1 MKLFNKVSSS
11 LSTLNSMCKEK
22 PYSYDFVTDIWDA
35 FLLISMVVCFI
46 LILVL

>member
-1 MKLFNKVSSS
+1 MKLFNKMSSS

-22 PYSYDFVTDIWDA
+22 SYSYDFVTDMWDA